1 MQPSRVPVVV
11 TPPAPF
17 VVVPRRAARRV
28 LAVAAAALVVAG
40 SSVTGLVGAAPRA
53 SAAGNGNSAAH
64 AVGEITETYV
74 DTHRDTQAWGPEPR
88 LPSRTLVTT
97 VLYPATGTPAPD
109 PVSGAPPD
117 TAGGPFPLVVFGHGL
132 GSTPQ
137 AYLHLLS
144 AWAAAGYVVAAPRF
158 PLSSSQTP
166 GGPDAAD
173 VVHQPGDMRYVVDAV
188 LRQSA
193 GGSGPLAGLVDP
205 HEVGAA
211 GHSNGAISTL
221 GLVADTCCKDAR
233 IKAAVVMAGT
243 TEGFPGGHYELDHSP
258 PLLLVHDTTDE
269 VVPYRSAVVEYD
281 RARGPK
287 ALLTIRGSTNR
298 ALSGASAHTAAAG
311 VGGPASA
318 TVIRTTTDF
327 FDAYL
332 RHDQAARRRIGPAGR
347 SRYTTM
353 HYDAAPGGTAR
364 LPVPHQPA
372 VHLRATV
379 TPHAG
384 LSDGQTVTVRW
395 SGYTAGKVVNV
406 LECSHVDFSTASSA
420 GCDLADA
427 KILQPDPAGH
437 GSLAMRVVRGA
448 VGDGTCDAAH
458 PGCRIVVNNASS
470 TDPADSVEVP
480 ISFST

>member
-1 MQPSRVPVVV
+1 MRPRRGPVGV

-17 VVVPRRAARRV
+17 VVVPRRVAHRM
-28 LAVAAAALVVAG
+28 LVAAAAVVAAG
-40 SSVTGLVGAAPRA
+40 SSATGLVGAANVA
-53 SAAGNGNSAAH
+53 GATGIGNGATH
-64 AVGEITETYV
+64 AVGQTTETYV
-74 DTHRDTQAWGPEPR
+74 DTRRDTPEWASQPR

-97 VLYPATGTPAPD
+97 VLYPATGTPSPN
-109 PVSGAPPD
+109 PVPGAPPD
-117 TAGGPFPLVVFGHGL
+117 TAGGPYPLVVFAHGL

-137 AYLHLLS
+137 AYVHLLS

-158 PLSSSQTP
+158 PLSSSQTA

-173 VVHQPGDMRYVVDAV
+173 VVHQPGDMRYVVASV

-193 GGSGPLAGLVDP
+193 GGPGPLAGLVDP

-233 IKAAVVMAGT
+233 VKAAVVMAGT
-243 TEGFPGGHYELDHSP
+243 TEGFPGGHYELAHSP

-287 ALLTIRGSTNR
+287 ALLTIRGSTDR
-298 ALSGASAHTAAAG
+298 RLSGPSAHTASSG
-311 VGGPASA
+311 VDGPASA

-332 RHDQAARRRIGPAGR
+332 RHDPAARRRIGAAGR

-353 HYDAAPGGTAR
+353 HLDTAPGGTAR
-364 LPVPHQPA
+364 LPVPRQPT
-372 VHLRATV
+372 VHLRASV

-384 LSDGQTVTVRW
+384 LSDGETVTVRW
-395 SGYTAGKVVNV
+395 SGYTPGKVVNV

-427 KILQPDPAGH
+427 RILQPDPAGH
-437 GSLAMRVVRGA
+437 GSLTMRVVRGP

-458 PGCRIVVNNASS
+458 PGCKIVVNNASS
-470 TDPADSVEVP
+470 TDPADSVQVP
-480 ISFST
+480 IGFST